1 MLYALSLVAV
11 KAIHELGH
19 AYTAKNFGCNVNSM
33 GIAFLVFFPFLYT
46 DNTNAWRL
54 RDHRKRL
61 TINFAGISTELHL
74 AIIATFFWGVSE
86 PGLFK
91 SVAFFVATT
100 SWVSSLL
107 INISPF
113 MRFDGYYV
121 FADYLKVDNL
131 QPRAFALAKWR
142 LREILFGLNINP
154 PEVMQS
160 HRRNLLILY
169 AWSTWV
175 YRFFLF
181 IGIALLVYF
190 FAFKLLGIILF
201 IVEIIWFIGLP
212 IFREVLAWWKLKS
225 KFILSL
231 KLLRTFIILVTLAYL
246 FFYPWKDYQK
256 IPAIFQSDQS
266 TFIYAPIDSQIKD
279 IYVNET
285 QLVEDGQ
292 LLVNLKSPEL
302 DLNISQTKEEIDL
315 VDIKIDNSLEDDL
328 SRSELLILKSEKQK
342 LETQYNNLIKILSSL
357 SIKSPFSGEIT
368 SSLHLKKE
376 QWINKEDPLFSI
388 VNKNSHNIIA
398 FISERDIDHII
409 TDKEVEFTSPLNNQ
423 IELVAQISSIS
434 KSPVNNFDLY
444 PMVTSMFDGPIA
456 ARQNPSG
463 GIQSEEA
470 FYIISMNLTSEKK
483 FSDQKIL
490 GNAQIAVKPI
500 SFSERLYKTVYSVL
514 IRELNF

>member
-1 MLYALSLVAV
+1 
-11 KAIHELGH
+11 
-19 AYTAKNFGCNVNSM
+19 M

-131 QPRAFALAKWR
+131 QPRAFALAKWK

-201 IVEIIWFIGLP
+201 AVEIIWFIGLP
-212 IFREVLAWWKLKS
+212 IGKEVLAWWKLKS

-231 KLLRTFIILVTLAYL
+231 KLLRTVAILAFLIFL
-246 FFYPWKDYQK
+246 FFYPWKNYQK
-256 IPAIFQSDQS
+256 IPAIFQADQS

-279 IYVNET
+279 IYIIEN
-285 QLVEDGQ
+285 QLVEDSQ
-292 LLVNLKSPEL
+292 LLISLKSPEL
-302 DLNISQTKEEIDL
+302 DLTISQVKEEIDL
-315 VDIKIDNSLEDDL
+315 VNIKIDNLSL
-328 SRSELLILKSEKQK
+328 I
-342 LETQYNNLIKILSSL
+342 
-357 SIKSPFSGEIT
+357 
-368 SSLHLKKE
+368 
-376 QWINKEDPLFSI
+376 
-388 VNKNSHNIIA
+388 
-398 FISERDIDHII
+398 HI
-409 TDKEVEFTSPLNNQ
+409 
-423 IELVAQISSIS
+423 
-434 KSPVNNFDLY
+434 
-444 PMVTSMFDGPIA
+444 
-456 ARQNPSG
+456 
-463 GIQSEEA
+463 
-470 FYIISMNLTSEKK
+470 
-483 FSDQKIL
+483 
-490 GNAQIAVKPI
+490 
-500 SFSERLYKTVYSVL
+500 
-514 IRELNF
+514 